1 MTMTFD
7 EDLGSLRGLVAEMGG
22 LAEQAIGAALT
33 ALSNRDAAAAAH
45 VVDGDA
51 RMDAMEDEVQRE
63 AVRLIA
69 LRASDPDDLRDI
81 LAALKI
87 AGLIERIGDYAKNIA
102 RRVPALASAGRLEP
116 LSILPAMGRLVS
128 ELVREALD
136 AYAARDAEAAR
147 AVQGRDRA
155 IDDFHDS
162 LFRTLLT
169 YMMENPQTIGAS
181 AHLLFVAKNLERI
194 GDHATGIAETVFFAA
209 TGRQLGDRVKGGQPI
224 AGMLQ

>member
-1 MTMTFD
+1 MTLFD
-7 EDLGSLRGLVAEMGG
+7 EDLGNLRGLVAEMGG
-22 LAEQAIGAALT
+22 LAEQAIRT
-33 ALSNRDAAAAAH
+33 ALSALSARDVAAAAT
-45 VVDGDA
+45 VVEGDA

-69 LRASDPDDLRDI
+69 LRATRPDDLRDI

-87 AGLIERIGDYAKNIA
+87 AGLVERIGDYAKNIA
-102 RRVPALASAGRLEP
+102 RRVPALSSVGRLEP

-128 ELVREALD
+128 DLVREALD

-209 TGRQLGDRVKGGQPI
+209 TGGQLEDRVKGGQPI